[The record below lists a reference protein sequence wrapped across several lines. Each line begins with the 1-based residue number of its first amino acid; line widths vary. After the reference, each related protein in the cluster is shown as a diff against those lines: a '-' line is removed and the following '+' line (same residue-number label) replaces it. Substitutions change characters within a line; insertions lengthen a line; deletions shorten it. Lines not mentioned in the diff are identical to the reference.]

1 MCPPATI
8 ALISAGVSAI
18 GTYMQMQQ
26 QKKMEKDQA
35 KIMQNQTEIKN
46 AELATQKR
54 VDEIRANDEE
64 FARREKLRQGIATS
78 RALQRGRESTSFLA
92 LLSADTRRYGLDVG
106 TLRFEQSVRS
116 NKITSQIAI
125 NKAGASGV
133 AGQGYATAGAIGA
146 LGTMGSAYADYKT
159 ATIGGPKVQ
168 NTTKSTG
175 SAYSGSPNP
184 FGASKPPNYQ

>member
-1 MCPPATI
+1 
-8 ALISAGVSAI
+8 
-18 GTYMQMQQ
+18 
-26 QKKMEKDQA
+26 MEKDQA
-35 KIMQNQTEIKN
+35 KIMQNQTEIRN

-116 NKITSQIAI
+116 SKITSQIAI

-146 LGTMGSAYADYKT
+146 IGTMGSAYADYKT

-168 NTTKSTG
+168 NTTKTTG

-184 FGASKPPNYQ
+184 FGATKPANYQ